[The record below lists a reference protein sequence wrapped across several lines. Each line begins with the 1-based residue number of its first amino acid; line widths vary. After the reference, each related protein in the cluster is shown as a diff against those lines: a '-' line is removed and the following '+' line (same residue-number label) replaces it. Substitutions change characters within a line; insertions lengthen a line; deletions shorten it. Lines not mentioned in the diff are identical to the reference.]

1 MRGPCPLF
9 RPAPS
14 RCYHEAMQIDESTV
28 GNALVLSP
36 QGRLD
41 AQSAQGF
48 QDAVLAKV
56 DGGTTKLLLD
66 LERLEYVSSAG
77 LRSVLMIAKKLRQ
90 NGGKL
95 VVCSLRDNVAEVFRV
110 SGFDS
115 VIDTAADRASGLAA
129 LA

>member
-1 MRGPCPLF
+1 
-9 RPAPS
+9 
-14 RCYHEAMQIDESTV
+14 MQIDESTV

-56 DGGTTKLLLD
+56 DAGTTKLLLD
-66 LERLEYVSSAG
+66 FERLEYVSSAG

-95 VVCSLRDNVAEVFRV
+95 VVCSLRDSVAEVFRV

-115 VIDTAADRASGLAA
+115 VIDTESDRASGLAA

>member
-1 MRGPCPLF
+1 
-9 RPAPS
+9 
-14 RCYHEAMQIDESTV
+14 MQIDEAKV
-28 GNALVLSP
+28 GDALVLSP
-36 QGRLD
+36 GGRLD
-41 AQSAQGF
+41 AQSATAF
-48 QDAVLAKV
+48 QDGVLAKV

-66 LERLEYVSSAG
+66 LEKLEYVSSAG

-115 VIDTAADRASGLAA
+115 VIATAADRAAGLAA

>member
-1 MRGPCPLF
+1 
-9 RPAPS
+9 
-14 RCYHEAMQIDESTV
+14 MQIDESTV

-115 VIDTAADRASGLAA
+115 IIDTASDRASGLAA